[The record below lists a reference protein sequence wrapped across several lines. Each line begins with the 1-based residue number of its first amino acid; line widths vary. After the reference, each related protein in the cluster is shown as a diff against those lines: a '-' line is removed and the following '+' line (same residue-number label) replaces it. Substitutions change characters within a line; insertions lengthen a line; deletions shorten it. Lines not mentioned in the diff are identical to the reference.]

1 MPFAPL
7 IALGSLVFTFINCLR
22 DAANR
27 NWSGVTT
34 QLIAWLAGIV
44 AVVLVAQTDYAAAV
58 TFGDRTLDR
67 MNGASLLFIGLSA
80 ASLFGVVSEVKR
92 ALDHGD
98 SAAKLPLF
106 GKDDTP

>member
-7 IALGSLVFTFINCLR
+7 IALGSLVFCLINWLR
-22 DAANR
+22 DITNR

-34 QLIAWLAGIV
+34 QLIAWVAGIV
-44 AVVLVAQTDYAAAV
+44 AVTLVAQTDYATAV
-58 TFGDRTLDR
+58 SFGDRTLAQ
-67 MNGASLLFIGLSA
+67 MNGPSLLFIGLSA
-80 ASLFGVVSEVKR
+80 ASLMGVVSDVKR
-92 ALDHGD
+92 ALDTSD